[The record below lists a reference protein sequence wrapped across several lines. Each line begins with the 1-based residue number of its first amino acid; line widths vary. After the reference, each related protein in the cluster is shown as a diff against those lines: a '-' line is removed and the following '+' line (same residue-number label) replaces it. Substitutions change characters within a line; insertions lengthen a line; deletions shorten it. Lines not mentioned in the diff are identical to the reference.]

1 MKFVVEI
8 KGFKIELGN
17 DFLENGHEWAVQVYN
32 QKSKFKEIPK
42 VFLNLHQPDFYQLSK
57 ENSPLLWEEFICIS
71 KMV

>member
-42 VFLNLHQPDFYQLSK
+42 VFLNLHQSDFSQL
-57 ENSPLLWEEFICIS
+57 
-71 KMV
+71 